1 MKRWFLCA
9 AISVCLIC
17 VGCSTAKRDIVT
29 QTSTIDALLAGV
41 YDGDISCRQL
51 LKYGN
56 FGIGTFDR
64 LEGEML
70 ILNATVYQVK
80 ADGKVYTPDTDI
92 KTPFACVC
100 QFKADKSLFLEKE
113 MNYKE
118 FEELINKTVPNNNIF
133 CAIKIVGK
141 FEKMETRSV
150 PAQSKPYPP
159 LEEVTKNQP
168 KFYMENVSGTIVGF
182 RSPPFVKGIG
192 VPGYHLH
199 FITNDHKQGGHVLS
213 FELAKGKCDI
223 DFCNQ
228 FFLIL
233 PKNVEA
239 FKNVDLSKDRGEEL
253 EKVEK

>member
-17 VGCSTAKRDIVT
+17 AGCSTAKRDIIT

-41 YDGDISCRQL
+41 YDGDMSCRQL

-56 FGIGTFDR
+56 FGIGTFDH

-70 ILNATVYQVK
+70 VLNATVYQVK

-100 QFKADKSLFLEKE
+100 QFKADKSFLLEQE

-118 FEELINKTVPNNNIF
+118 LEELIDKAVLNKNIF

-141 FEKMETRSV
+141 FKKMETRSV
-150 PAQSKPYPP
+150 PAQNKPYPP
-159 LEEVTKNQP
+159 LKEVTKNQP

-213 FELAKGKCDI
+213 FELAKGRCDI

-253 EKVEK
+253 ERVEK